1 MFLASMRFDLGEDVQ
16 ALQDAV
22 NRFSQDRIRPLAGEI
37 DRSNQ
42 FPDAL
47 WQELGQMGLLGITIS
62 GAHGGAGMGY

>member
-22 NRFSQDRIRPLAGEI
+22 HRFSQDRIRPLAGEI

-47 WQELGQMGLLGITIS
+47 WQELGQM
-62 GAHGGAGMGY
+62 